1 MKGKSWLILP
11 VPVIVGLV
19 TSLIL
24 RQVLAEDIPQIYF
37 TADLIALSWILGTI
51 LSCLLLIGY
60 LIRLYALKHTHRQVD
75 VAFNQSAEERRR
87 FLRRLDHELKNPLTA
102 IQVALANLAYT
113 TDGQSNALESVK
125 AQTQRISKL
134 VADLRKLAE
143 LETREL
149 EVSQVD
155 LTTLLEEVVSAAEDR
170 PEAPER
176 SMILTVPRAPW
187 PLPEIEGDWDLL
199 FLAVYN
205 LLSNALKFTHSG
217 DFIELRA
224 FEDSRMVVIE
234 VADTGP
240 GIPEDEQSLVW
251 EELYRAKA
259 TRGISGSGL
268 GLALVRAIVLRHNGH
283 ISLRS
288 REEEGTV
295 ITVRLPLEMK
305 GD

>member
-1 MKGKSWLILP
+1 MKGKSWLIIP

-19 TSLIL
+19 SSLVL
-24 RQVLAEDIPQIYF
+24 RQVLADNIPQLYF
-37 TADLIALSWILGTI
+37 KADLIALSWILGTI
-51 LSCLLLIGY
+51 LSCLLLVGY
-60 LIRLYALKHTHRQVD
+60 LIRSYALKHTHRQVD

-87 FLRRLDHELKNPLTA
+87 F
-102 IQVALANLAYT
+102 
-113 TDGQSNALESVK
+113 GALETVK
-125 AQTQRISKL
+125 TQTQRINQL

-155 LTTLLEEVVSAAEDR
+155 LTVLLEEVVSAAEDR

-176 SMILTVPRAPW
+176 SLVLTVPRAPW
-187 PLPEIEGDWDLL
+187 PLTEIEGDWDLL
-199 FLAVYN
+199 FLAIYN
-205 LLSNALKFTHSG
+205 LLSNALKFTHTG
-217 DFIELRA
+217 DTIELRA

-259 TRGISGSGL
+259 SRGISGSGR

-283 ISLRS
+283 VSLRS

-295 ITVRLPLEMK
+295 VTVRLPLEMK